1 MERGPSS
8 AYPVFSRGIS
18 NLIDSFLF
26 GGLGVAVR
34 MSHLQHGLEV
44 LSHLEGSL
52 GLGLDLVD
60 GDAVG
65 DLNQGQAVSEVDVKD
80 TLSSQVSQE

>member
-1 MERGPSS
+1 
-8 AYPVFSRGIS
+8 
-18 NLIDSFLF
+18 
-26 GGLGVAVR
+26 

-44 LSHLEGSL
+44 LSHGEGSL

-80 TLSSQVSQE
+80 TLLSQVSQE